1 MKKVPNFWGL
11 SAIWSFYYIGN
22 AIRLWEVPVT
32 RAIGDSVFNRF
43 GQPGVV
49 SQRDSLKGTVT
60 IETKGPQID
69 DVQKRGYINGLSEGE
84 RMRFNSVVDRVRTIE
99 DPVKRVMEL
108 QRLIDGI
115 KTDPTQATV
124 VKYLESELAHTMIS
138 YKIKPREYVTDD
150 TIL

>member
-1 MKKVPNFWGL
+1 VKNVAIFRGL
-11 SAIWSFYYIGN
+11 TCQNAIYDGCN
-22 AIRLWEVPVT
+22 AIRLLGVT
-32 RAIGDSVFNRF
+32 MSRAIGDSVFNRF

-49 SQRDSLKGTVT
+49 SQRDSSKGMVT

-108 QRLIDGI
+108 QRTIDGI
-115 KTDPTQATV
+115 KADPTQATV

-150 TIL
+150 TML